1 MDAYYAQVEMKRH
14 NLDPAKPMAVQQWN
28 SIIALNYAAKGAGV
42 RRSMTVYEALC
53 ACGDL
58 TLVHVSTFEVTEYK
72 SEAKQIFGD
81 KLLDASK
88 LKRGAFGLMGNG
100 VLNQITKEQV
110 TPYSNKLSE
119 LDQMSESSDDGEN
132 FGQNFIPSSVCQTKK
147 LSDDENLQPFR
158 RWWVEMR

>member
-1 MDAYYAQVEMKRH
+1 
-14 NLDPAKPMAVQQWN
+14 
-28 SIIALNYAAKGAGV
+28 
-42 RRSMTVYEALC
+42 
-53 ACGDL
+53 
-58 TLVHVSTFEVTEYK
+58 
-72 SEAKQIFGD
+72 
-81 KLLDASK
+81 
-88 LKRGAFGLMGNG
+88 MGNG

-147 LSDDENLQPFR
+147 LSDDGNLQPFR